1 MQKERLI
8 LLELLNILSEL
19 QVSKSKVAIKFHVLY
34 RLLKARLEGRNP
46 QNAKGGYNKALHS
59 DQDNALR

>member
-34 RLLKARLEGRNP
+34 CLLKTRLKGRNL
-46 QNAKGGYNKALHS
+46 QNAKGGYNKALDS
-59 DQDNALR
+59 DQDDVLR